1 MNSTIVGVDLA
12 KKVIQVCVVEGNEVT
27 SNKEMTSAA
36 FGLWLARNKPKTI
49 VFEACGTSNYWKQ
62 TALKYGHTAH
72 IISAVLVSS
81 IRQHQKNDKNDA
93 LAVAQAALL
102 PEVVFISGKN
112 IEQQQLQSIM
122 RLREL
127 CVKQKVAMNNQLQAL
142 LLEFNIHVSSRRGGL
157 GGVIQSTLEEFE
169 NGFSSTFRKALER
182 AWLQYQEI
190 ISSIKIYDQCIEQ
203 SLQNN
208 SACQKLMKLEGVG
221 VINAVNLYI
230 ALGCSDSSTFK
241 KGKDAAACIGLTPIQ
256 HSSGGKTKL
265 GSIGRYVKNTMLRSQ
280 LITGAFAYI
289 NYVAKRN
296 PRTQKEQW
304 LKSLIERKGKKCAAV
319 ALANKTVRTAF
330 SMLKNNTEYKAIT
343 I

>member
-1 MNSTIVGVDLA
+1 MNNTIIGVDLA
-12 KKVIQVCVVEGNEVT
+12 KKVIQVCIIENNKVT
-27 SNKEMTSAA
+27 SNKEMTSCS
-36 FGLWLARNKPKTI
+36 FGVWLAKSKPQTV

-62 TALKYGHTAH
+62 TALKHGHTAH
-72 IISAVLVSS
+72 IISAALVSS
-81 IRQHQKNDKNDA
+81 IRQNQKNDKNDA
-93 LAVAQAALL
+93 LAIAQAALL

-112 IEQQQLQSIM
+112 IEQQQLQSLM

-127 CVKQKVAMNNQLQAL
+127 CIKQKVAMNNQIKAL
-142 LLEFNIHVSSRRGGL
+142 LLEFNIHVSTRYGGL
-157 GGVIQSTLEEFE
+157 GNVIQTTLEDAS
-169 NGFSSTFRKALER
+169 NGFSFPFRQALER
-182 AWLQYQEI
+182 AWIQYQEI
-190 ISSIKIYDQCIEQ
+190 VTSLKVYDQCIEQ
-203 SLQNN
+203 SLRDNN
-208 SACQKLMKLEGVG
+208 DCQRLMKLEGVG

-230 ALGCSDSSTFK
+230 MLGCSDSTTFN

-256 HSSGGKTKL
+256 HSTGGKTKL

-289 NYVAKRN
+289 NYVAKRP

-304 LKSLIERKGKKCAAV
+304 LKSLIERKGKICTAV

-330 SMLKNNTEYKAIT
+330 SMLKNNTDYKAIS